1 MKIAYI
7 DLNYPDHFEDY
18 SYFPK
23 SYGGGRIVAGPMME
37 KLNDFYVYSDE
48 RSFQN
53 LKDNKKSQA
62 KILDWPKREA
72 LRNGACVKSV
82 IPEADDY
89 DLFFSHTTNINLN
102 LSNCRSKKYGVWT
115 IGWKETIHQD
125 IENVVCFSQKFQEPI
140 FLGRPNIFHAV
151 IGPKMDSFQE
161 YQKEDMI
168 FQCTRHVECFQ
179 SIEVAQLALKYN
191 IKTIFAGPIGNNYR
205 LMDFID
211 NKTTFYLGSISQEDK
226 VKYNKIAKFHTQ
238 FQTYPTCATL
248 SAKESLSYGTPI
260 MASAIGEWPSFIVEG
275 LNGFIVR
282 SEQDFLKA
290 WENRDN
296 IKQLNCYNSV
306 VKYSEDKMIQEF
318 YEVFN
323 QIVK

>member
-23 SYGGGRIVAGPMME
+23 TYGGGRIVAGPMME
-37 KLNDFYVYSDE
+37 KLDDFYVYSDE

-72 LRNGACVKSV
+72 LRNGACVKSI

-89 DLFFSHTTNINLN
+89 DLFFSHTTNVNLN

-115 IGWKETIHQD
+115 IGWRETIHPD
-125 IENVVCFSQKFQEPI
+125 IQNVICFSQKFQEPI

-151 IGPKMDSFQE
+151 IGPKMDPFQE

-179 SIEVAQLALKYN
+179 SIEVAQLALKHN

-211 NKTTFYLGSISQEDK
+211 NKTTLYLGSISQEDK
-226 VKYNKIAKFHTQ
+226 IKYNKIAKFHTQ

-282 SEQDFLKA
+282 SEKDFLKA

>member
-18 SYFPK
+18 SYYPK
-23 SYGGGRIVAGPMME
+23 TYGGGRIVAGPMME
-37 KLNDFYVYSDE
+37 RLDDFYVYSDE

-53 LKDNKKSQA
+53 LKDNKRSQA
-62 KILDWPKREA
+62 KVLDWPKREA

-89 DLFFSHTTNINLN
+89 DLFFSHTANINLN
-102 LSNCRSKKYGVWT
+102 LSNCRSKKYGVWSV
-115 IGWKETIHQD
+115 GWRETIHPD
-125 IENVVCFSQKFQEPI
+125 IQNVIFFSQKFQEPI
-140 FLGRPNIFHAV
+140 LLGKPNIFHAV
-151 IGPKMDSFQE
+151 IGPKMDPFQE

-179 SIEVAQLALKYN
+179 SIEVAQLALKYK

-205 LMDFID
+205 LMNFID

-226 VKYNKIAKFHTQ
+226 IKYNKIAKFHTQ

-260 MASAIGEWPSFIVEG
+260 MASSIGEWPSFIVQG
-275 LNGFIVR
+275 LNGFIIQT
-282 SEQDFLKA
+282 EQDFVKA

-306 VKYSEDKMIQEF
+306 TKHSEDRMIEEF
-318 YEVFN
+318 YSAFE

>member
-7 DLNYPDHFEDY
+7 DLNHPDHFEDY

-37 KLNDFYVYSDE
+37 RLDDFYVYSDE

-53 LKDNKKSQA
+53 LKDNKRSQA
-62 KILDWPKREA
+62 KVLDWPKREA

-89 DLFFSHTTNINLN
+89 DLFFSHTANINLN
-102 LSNCRSKKYGVWT
+102 LSNCRSKKYGVWSV
-115 IGWKETIHQD
+115 GWRETIHPD
-125 IENVVCFSQKFQEPI
+125 IQNVIFFSQKFQEPI
-140 FLGRPNIFHAV
+140 LLGKPNIFHAV
-151 IGPKMDSFQE
+151 IGPKMDPFQE

-179 SIEVAQLALKYN
+179 SIKVAQLALKYN
-191 IKTIFAGPIGNNYR
+191 IKTIFAGPIGNNYP
-205 LMDFID
+205 LMNFID
-211 NKTTFYLGSISQEDK
+211 DKTTFYLGSISQEDK
-226 VKYNKIAKFHTQ
+226 IKYNKIAKFHTQ

-260 MASAIGEWPSFIVEG
+260 MASPIGEWPSFIIEG

-282 SEQDFLKA
+282 NEQDFVKA

-296 IKQLNCYNSV
+296 LKQINCYNSV
-306 VKYSEDKMIQEF
+306 TKHSEDKMIQEF
-318 YEVFN
+318 YEAFN
-323 QIVK
+323 KIVK